1 MRASKSSYNRSRG
14 SVRRQWIA
22 HPKGVVPR
30 GNRCSQTGCAGRCAR
45 ATFCPG
51 NGRGSLTPASAA
63 HSVSDNIAI
72 SIHLSSLLATQWAM
86 GRLSGFRVDLRAL
99 LSGYIYSGFAISP
112 L

>member
-1 MRASKSSYNRSRG
+1 M
-14 SVRRQWIA
+14 
-22 HPKGVVPR
+22 
-30 GNRCSQTGCAGRCAR
+30 
-45 ATFCPG
+45 
-51 NGRGSLTPASAA
+51 PASAA